1 MQKGQRGERVQGSP
15 VRDDGL
21 QPSGTVPHFVG
32 SALGLWGAAGVPN
45 DNFTYGEA
53 SVDVRANLGGY
64 MYEDEDQPAWRSYKK
79 HVCD

>member
-1 MQKGQRGERVQGSP
+1 M
-15 VRDDGL
+15 RDDGL

-64 MYEDEDQPAWRSYKK
+64 MYEDEDEKDPCSA
-79 HVCD
+79 